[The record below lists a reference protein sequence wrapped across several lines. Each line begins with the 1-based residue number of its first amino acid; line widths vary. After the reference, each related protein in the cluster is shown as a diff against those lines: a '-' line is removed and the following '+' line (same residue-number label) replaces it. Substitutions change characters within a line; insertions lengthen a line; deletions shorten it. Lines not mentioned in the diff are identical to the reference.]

1 MCYHICGGT
10 SGASVSTPEKKFVCD
25 FKDCIYN
32 PEHCKLPLCKEYVT
46 FLKTT
51 SVFRQVSDCEAGLQ
65 DTNMSTRSFEF
76 DEYYPVEFGEEE

>member
-10 SGASVSTPEKKFVCD
+10 SVSTPKKKFVCD
-25 FKDCIYN
+25 FKNCIYN
-32 PEHCKLPLCKEYVT
+32 PEFCKLPLCKEYAT

-76 DEYYPVEFGEEE
+76 DEYYPVEFGEDE